1 MCRGNRQ
8 KLHQINNSS
17 PDNIPNNCG
26 FKYLSPIAR
35 QRTLLNSAPTM
46 PEPVDNNSETLRNE
60 NEVPAAVMKSL
71 LHAL

>member
-1 MCRGNRQ
+1 
-8 KLHQINNSS
+8 
-17 PDNIPNNCG
+17 
-26 FKYLSPIAR
+26 
-35 QRTLLNSAPTM
+35 M